1 MYGYGYGYGMGY
13 GYGYGFS
20 WTYLLVIIGLVI
32 SLAASAK
39 VRSTYSR
46 YAKVRSK
53 SGITA
58 AQAAQTIL
66 QGAGIYDVRIE
77 RIAGN
82 LTDNY
87 NPTDKVLRLSD
98 ATYNS
103 TSVAA
108 IGVAAHECGHA
119 IQHDTNYAP
128 LNIRGSLVP
137 VVNFGSSLSIP
148 LILVGVFLGYNQMVI
163 TLGIA
168 LFSLSVLFQL
178 ITLPV
183 EFDASSRAIRI
194 LDSSGML
201 DSQEVGEAKKVL
213 SAAAMTYVAA
223 AAASALQLLR
233 LVLIF
238 GGRGRRN

>member
-1 MYGYGYGYGMGY
+1 MYGYGYGMGY
-13 GYGYGFS
+13 GYGYGYS

-46 YAKVRSK
+46 YAKVKSK

-66 QGAGIYDVRIE
+66 RGAGIYDVRVEHIQ
-77 RIAGN
+77 GN

-98 ATYNS
+98 ATFNS

-128 LNIRGSLVP
+128 LNIRGLMVP
-137 VVNFGSSLSIP
+137 VVNIGSSVSIP
-148 LILVGVFLGYNQMVI
+148 LILVGIFMSNNQMLI
-163 TLGIA
+163 NIGIA
-168 LFSLSVLFQL
+168 LFSLTVLFQL

-183 EFDASSRAIRI
+183 EFDASSRALNI
-194 LDSSGML
+194 LDSSGLL
-201 DSQEVGEAKKVL
+201 DSEEVSEAKKVL

-233 LVLIF
+233 LFLIF

>member
-1 MYGYGYGYGMGY
+1 MYGYGYGM

-20 WTYLLVIIGLVI
+20 WTYLLVIIGLII
-32 SLAASAK
+32 SMAASAR
-39 VRSTYSR
+39 VRSTYSK
-46 YAKVRSK
+46 YARVRSRN
-53 SGITA
+53 GITG

-77 RIAGN
+77 HIAGS

-87 NPTDKVLRLSD
+87 NPTTKVLNLSD
-98 ATYNS
+98 STYGS

-119 IQHDTNYAP
+119 IQHQTNYAP
-128 LNIRGSLVP
+128 LNIRGAMVP
-137 VVNFGSSLSIP
+137 AVNIGSTISIP
-148 LILVGVFLGYNQMVI
+148 MILIGVLLSYNQTLI

-168 LFSLSVLFQL
+168 LFSLTLLFQL
-178 ITLPV
+178 VTLPV
-183 EFDASSRAIRI
+183 EFDASNRALRI
-194 LDSSGML
+194 LDNSGLL
-201 DSQEVGEAKKVL
+201 DTQEVSQAKKVL

-223 AAASALQLLR
+223 AAVSALQLLR
-233 LVLIF
+233 LVLMF

>member
-1 MYGYGYGYGMGY
+1 MYGYGYGMGY
-13 GYGYGFS
+13 GYGYS
-20 WTYLLVIIGLVI
+20 WTYLLVIVGLII
-32 SLAASAK
+32 SMAASAK

-53 SGITA
+53 NGITA

-77 RIAGN
+77 HIAGN

-87 NPTDKVLRLSD
+87 NPTTKVLNLSD
-98 ATYNS
+98 STYGS

-119 IQHDTNYAP
+119 IQHQTNYAP
-128 LNIRGSLVP
+128 LNIRGAMVP
-137 VVNFGSSLSIP
+137 AVNIGSTISIP
-148 LILVGVFLGYNQMVI
+148 MILIGVLLSYNQTLI

-168 LFSLSVLFQL
+168 LFSLTLLFQL
-178 ITLPV
+178 VTLPV
-183 EFDASSRAIRI
+183 EFDASNRALRI
-194 LDSSGML
+194 LDNSGLL
-201 DSQEVGEAKKVL
+201 DTQEVSQAKKVL

-223 AAASALQLLR
+223 VAVSALQLLR